1 VIDLLAKEKTSMV
14 LTHIQQSQGSIQGY
28 FQGLGFVGPFKGS
41 ITPSGHLQFKVA
53 VRSGQSTLSFDG
65 DIKVG
70 GDIVGSFE
78 VLLSQGQPTGESGL
92 WNVASST

>member
-1 VIDLLAKEKTSMV
+1 MV
-14 LTHIQQSQGSIQGY
+14 LTHIQQSQGSFRGY

-41 ITPSGHLQFKVA
+41 VTPSGHVKFVVA
-53 VRSGQSTLSFDG
+53 VRSGESTISFEG

-78 VLLSQGQPTGESGL
+78 VLLGEGQPTGESGL
-92 WNVASST
+92 WNVASGP

>member
-1 VIDLLAKEKTSMV
+1 MV
-14 LTHIQQSQGSIQGY
+14 LTRIQQNQGSIQGY

-53 VRSGQSTLSFDG
+53 VRAGQSTLWFDG

-78 VLLSQGQPTGESGL
+78 VLLGEGQPTGESGL
-92 WNVASST
+92 WNVASNA